1 MGIWGLGIVGAGSSI
16 NFVSGLEINKP
27 APTREWRIVGTG
39 LSMMFLSRLDIDE
52 PVPTREL
59 GIAIP
64 DS

>member
-39 LSMMFLSRLDIDE
+39 LSMMFLSGLDID
-52 PVPTREL
+52 
-59 GIAIP
+59 
-64 DS
+64 